1 MRRRPGIAGLQ
12 RDVQARVGRQHRHH
26 HHPATH
32 PPTPSHPLPLLFLKP
47 QEQFKSAGEEVRRA
61 ALQQMKDQ
69 LVTFKSKLEE
79 FAMQHKSDIRRDPV
93 FRAQFHT
100 MCANIGVDPLA
111 SNKVRGCV
119 LGLPGSRLWAVHVC
133 YLPACAAQQAGQHAP

>member
-1 MRRRPGIAGLQ
+1 M
-12 RDVQARVGRQHRHH
+12 
-26 HHPATH
+26 
-32 PPTPSHPLPLLFLKP
+32 

-79 FAMQHKSDIRRDPV
+79 FALKHKSDIRRDPV

-111 SNKVRGCV
+111 SNKVGARVYCAGV
-119 LGLPGSRLWAVHVC
+119 STERVHGDMH
-133 YLPACAAQQAGQHAP
+133 AGYDPYC

>member
-1 MRRRPGIAGLQ
+1 M
-12 RDVQARVGRQHRHH
+12 
-26 HHPATH
+26 
-32 PPTPSHPLPLLFLKP
+32 

-79 FAMQHKSDIRRDPV
+79 FAMQHKADIRRDPV

-111 SNKVRGCV
+111 SNKVSAG
-119 LGLPGSRLWAVHVC
+119 GG
-133 YLPACAAQQAGQHAP
+133 ACKRPCTCAHTRPP

>member
-1 MRRRPGIAGLQ
+1 M
-12 RDVQARVGRQHRHH
+12 
-26 HHPATH
+26 
-32 PPTPSHPLPLLFLKP
+32 
-47 QEQFKSAGEEVRRA
+47 RRA

-79 FAMQHKSDIRRDPV
+79 FAMKHKSDIRRDPV

-111 SNKVRGCV
+111 SNKVRECV
-119 LGLPGSRLWAVHVC
+119 LGLLGSHLWVV
-133 YLPACAAQQAGQHAP
+133 QV